1 MKIVILL
8 LFIYTAALSATKPK
22 IVILATGGT
31 IAGVGQSSV
40 TGQYQASKL
49 PVENLLQAVP
59 EIQDL
64 AIVEGEQVCQVSSQ
78 DMTGEIWLQIA
89 RKVDEVVN
97 QADVDGVVIT
107 HGTDT
112 MEETAYFLN
121 LVIQTRKPVVMTG
134 AMRASGSLSADGALN
149 LYNAVALAASPQA
162 PGKGVLLCFNDQ
174 IHAAREVTKVNTTNV
189 NAFQTPEFGILGY
202 IFYGKASF
210 YRESVRKH
218 TFRSN
223 FNIKEINTLPKVA
236 VFYSHADFDSSLIGQ
251 SVKNGIQGIVFAG
264 TGNGNP
270 SEATIQ
276 ALARSVKNNVSVV
289 RSSRTGRG
297 PVTLKAEVDD
307 EKYGFIVADNLNP
320 QKSRILLMLALTQTT
335 DIAKIQQMFF
345 EY

>member
-1 MKIVILL
+1 MRTFLL
-8 LFIYTAALSATKPK
+8 LIFLYGATLAVNKPK

-59 EIQDL
+59 EIQNL
-64 AIVEGEQVCQVSSQ
+64 AIIKGEQVCQVSSQ

-89 RKVDEVVN
+89 RKVNEVVN

-121 LVIQTRKPVVMTG
+121 LVIQTRKPVVITG
-134 AMRASGSLSADGALN
+134 AMRAPGSLSADGSMN
-149 LYNAVALAASPQA
+149 LYNAVALAASLQA
-162 PGKGVLLCFNDQ
+162 QGKGVLLCLNDQ

-202 IFYGKASF
+202 IFYGNPSF
-210 YRESVRKH
+210 YRESTRKH
-218 TFRSN
+218 TFRSG
-223 FNIKEINTLPKVA
+223 FNIKEIKMLPKVSI
-236 VFYSHADFDSSLIGQ
+236 FYGHADFDSGLICQ
-251 SVKNGIQGIVFAG
+251 VIKNGVQGIVFAG

-276 ALARSVKNNVSVV
+276 ALARAVKKNVMVV
-289 RSSRTGRG
+289 RSSRTGSG

-320 QKSRILLMLALTQTT
+320 QKSRILLMLALTQTM
-335 DIAKIQQMFF
+335 DREKIQQIFF

>member
-1 MKIVILL
+1 MRIFILL
-8 LFIYTAALSATKPK
+8 LLLYAAALAVTKPK

-40 TGQYQASKL
+40 AGQYQASKL

-59 EIQDL
+59 EIHNL
-64 AIVEGEQVCQVSSQ
+64 AIIEGEQVCQVSSQ

-121 LVIQTRKPVVMTG
+121 LVIQTRKPVVITG
-134 AMRASGSLSADGALN
+134 AMRAPGSLSADGSMN
-149 LYNAVALAASPQA
+149 LYNAVALAASAEAQ
-162 PGKGVLLCFNDQ
+162 GKGVLLCFNDQ
-174 IHAAREVTKVNTTNV
+174 IHAAREVTKANTTNV
-189 NAFQTPEFGILGY
+189 AAFQTPEFGILGY
-202 IFYGKASF
+202 NFYGKPSF
-210 YRESVRKH
+210 YRESTRKH
-218 TFRSN
+218 TFRSE
-223 FNIKEINTLPKVA
+223 FDIKAIQKLPKVTI
-236 VFYSHADFDSSLIGQ
+236 FYGHADFDSNVINQ
-251 SVKNGIQGIVFAG
+251 SVKNGTQGLVFAG

-270 SEATIQ
+270 SEATIR
-276 ALARSVKNNVSVV
+276 ALASAVKNKVVVV
-289 RSSRTGRG
+289 RSSRTGSG

-320 QKSRILLMLALTQTT
+320 QKSRILLMLALTRTT
-335 DIAKIQQMFF
+335 EIGKIQQMFF